1 MMPRK
6 RISMTQERFQ
16 GGLTWPDYVAKMK
29 VNRERV
35 TQLFEEI
42 YLSAAERSAFAG
54 AAARHGGKLHIAA
67 LVEDWCGDVV
77 VILPLIAHLAAEVPG
92 MDLRL
97 FGRAASPD
105 LAQAYAEE
113 DILSIPVL
121 SFFDSRW
128 REVTR
133 WVERSEAAHRRVQA
147 WKADHPQAE
156 ILRQS
161 SQPEDRRAYKIML
174 KERLVEMIDWYRGG
188 LWGSTLEE
196 LESLLSGDSQDGRT
210 GDT

>member
-1 MMPRK
+1 
-6 RISMTQERFQ
+6 MTQERFQ
-16 GGLTWPDYVAKMK
+16 SGLAWPDYVAQMK
-29 VNRERV
+29 LNRERMM
-35 TQLFEEI
+35 QLFEEI
-42 YLSAAERSAFAG
+42 SLSTDQRNAFAG
-54 AAARHGGKLHIAA
+54 AAARHGGQLHIAA

-77 VILPLIAHLAAEVPG
+77 VILPLIARLAAEVPG
-92 MDLRL
+92 VDLRL

-113 DILSIPVL
+113 GILCIPVL
-121 SFFDSRW
+121 SFFDSGW

-133 WVERSEAAHRRVQA
+133 WVERSAAAHRRVQA

-161 SQPEDRRAYKIML
+161 SHPEDRRAYKTML
-174 KERLVEMIDWYRGG
+174 KERLVEMIEWYRDG

-196 LESLLSGDSQDGRT
+196 LESLLSGG
-210 GDT
+210 

>member
-1 MMPRK
+1 MMLPT
-6 RISMTQERFQ
+6 RIPMTQERFQ
-16 GGLTWPDYVAKMK
+16 SGLAWPDYVAQVKM
-29 VNRERV
+29 NRERMP
-35 TQLFEEI
+35 QLFDEI
-42 YLSAAERSAFAG
+42 SLSAAERSAFAG
-54 AAARHGGKLHIAA
+54 AAARHGGQLHIAA

-77 VILPLIAHLAAEVPG
+77 VILPLIARLAAEVPG
-92 MDLRL
+92 VDLRL
-97 FGRAASPD
+97 FGRAATPD
-105 LAQAYAEE
+105 LAQAYAEQG
-113 DILSIPVL
+113 ILCIPVL
-121 SFFDSRW
+121 SFFDSGW

-174 KERLVEMIDWYRGG
+174 KERLVEMIEWYRDG

-210 GDT
+210 GDA